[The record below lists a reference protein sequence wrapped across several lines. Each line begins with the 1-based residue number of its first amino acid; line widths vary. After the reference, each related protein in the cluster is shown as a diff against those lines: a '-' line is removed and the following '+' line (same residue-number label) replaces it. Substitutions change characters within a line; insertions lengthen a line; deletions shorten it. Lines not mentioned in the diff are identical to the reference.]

1 MVFKKV
7 GRPFLNKNKM
17 IELKVRGV
25 IQHSFSRDYGVAVGA
40 VLVAIVLLSVSVR
53 PAVEKIRKLREEQAS
68 AQETLTV
75 LTAKVQ
81 QLESFAAET
90 EVVDRE
96 FEHFNRAIPSKS
108 DVPSILTQIQ
118 KIAAASGVNVTA
130 MQFGGGGTPTEGA
143 AGGQGWS
150 GVRVKLVVEGSF
162 DNVVRLLQTLESASR
177 LIDVETVRYNAQTS
191 AEGGS
196 TLSVELTLR
205 AYYTAKPVLLPQ
217 APITF
222 SFTDPS
228 FERNSQ
234 VLQRLTPYETEI
246 P

>member
-1 MVFKKV
+1 
-7 GRPFLNKNKM
+7 M

-40 VLVAIVLLSVSVR
+40 VLVAIVLLLVSVR
-53 PAVEKIRKLREEQAS
+53 PAVEKIRKLREEQTS

-75 LTAKVQ
+75 LTVKVQ

-90 EVVDRE
+90 EVIDRE
-96 FEHFNRAIPSKS
+96 FEHFNRAIPSES
-108 DVPSILTQIQ
+108 DIPSILIQIQ
-118 KIAAASGVNVTA
+118 KIATVSGVNITA
-130 MQFGGGGTPTEGA
+130 MQFGGGGIPAEGA

-150 GVRVKLVVEGSF
+150 EVRVKLVVVGSF
-162 DNVVRLLQTLESASR
+162 DNVAKLLQTLEAASR
-177 LIDVETVRYNAQTS
+177 LIDVETVSYSTQTGV
-191 AEGGS
+191 EGGGAV
-196 TLSVELTLR
+196 LAAELTLR
-205 AYYTAKPVLLPQ
+205 SYYTAKPVLLPQ

-234 VLQRLTPYETEI
+234 VLQRLTPYETSI